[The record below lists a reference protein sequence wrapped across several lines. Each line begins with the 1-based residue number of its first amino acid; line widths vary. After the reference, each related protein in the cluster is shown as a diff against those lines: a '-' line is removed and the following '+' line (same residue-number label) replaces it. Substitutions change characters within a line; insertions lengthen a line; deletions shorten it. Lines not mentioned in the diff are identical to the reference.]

1 MHNNIYKLFIV
12 VICAVVVAIFTIV
25 LLDNNDDTKVR
36 PFTTPQKKQAETI
49 ENKNKDSAKG
59 ITYKS
64 SAKSTSKDS
73 TAYADKTYVEVCDP
87 DGWTN
92 VRARPTVNST
102 ILRRIDNGEIIEVS
116 IAYVNGMQSNWLYV
130 SKYRGYVHNSKIRII
145 N

>member
-36 PFTTPQKKQAETI
+36 PFKTPQKKQAETI

>member
-36 PFTTPQKKQAETI
+36 PYTTLQKKQAETI

-92 VRARPTVNST
+92 VRAQPTVNSAV
-102 ILRRIDNGEIIEVS
+102 LRRIDNGEIIEAT
-116 IAYVNGMQSNWLYV
+116 IAYVNGKRSNWFYV
-130 SKYRGYVHNSKIRII
+130 PKYNGYVYNTKIRIY